1 MIDETEYL
9 PSTCSS
15 LKIHQQNVVYKS
27 KFLVILKFYIIIN
40 KSPCGV
46 GLDNTVEWQLM
57 VVDAIE
63 SWEALHCL
71 HCQTLLRKV
80 NSAIEN
86 HFGLAMCI
94 SMHGH
99 FATCIFIFLH

>member
-27 KFLVILKFYIIIN
+27 NFLVILKFYIIIN
-40 KSPCGV
+40 KSPCGM
-46 GLDNTVEWQLM
+46 GLDNTVEWQPM

-63 SWEALHCL
+63 SWGGI
-71 HCQTLLRKV
+71 TLPTLSDSPKEGKFCNRISLRLSYV
-80 NSAIEN
+80 YMYAWPLC
-86 HFGLAMCI
+86 HL
-94 SMHGH
+94 
-99 FATCIFIFLH
+99 FIFLH